1 MFGAFY
7 ACSREDYLLADRV
20 AALVI
25 RPRRAVW
32 IVFLILFGYFFVGS
46 LAMLF
51 PTQLEPVLDTFGIEK
66 NGLGEVWYIP
76 LVFVLGFG
84 FFVVLIALR
93 LMSPVLR
100 LSRDGL
106 EIGKNR
112 LPWNDI
118 EDFVP
123 ESARWGIAITRVR
136 VLYAPAHQLN
146 RNERRSIALGKVGLY
161 FPPTYI
167 GVMYDT
173 GRQPLAE
180 ILRHWLVRYRNP

>member
-1 MFGAFY
+1 
-7 ACSREDYLLADRV
+7 V

-32 IVFLILFGYFFVGS
+32 ICSLALFGYFFVGS

-51 PTQLEPVLDTFGIEK
+51 PEQFEPVLDIFGIEK
-66 NGLGEVWYIP
+66 AGLDEVRYFP
-76 LVFVLGFG
+76 LLLVLVFG
-84 FFVVLIALR
+84 FFIVLIALR

-106 EIGKNR
+106 EIGKHR
-112 LPWNDI
+112 LAWSDV

-123 ESARWGIAITRVR
+123 QSARWGVTITRVR
-136 VLYAPAHQLN
+136 VLYAPRHELT
-146 RNERRSIALGKVGLY
+146 RTEKRSVALGKLGLY

-167 GVMYDT
+167 GVMYDA

-180 ILRHWLVRYRNP
+180 ILRYWLVQYRDY

>member
-1 MFGAFY
+1 M
-7 ACSREDYLLADRV
+7 

-25 RPRRAVW
+25 RPRRTVW
-32 IVFLILFGYFFVGS
+32 ICFLILFGYFFVGS

-51 PTQLEPVLDTFGIEK
+51 PRQLERVLDVFGIEK
-66 NGLGEVWYIP
+66 SGLGEIWYIP
-76 LVFVLGFG
+76 LLLVLVFG
-84 FFVVLIALR
+84 FFVVLIAVR
-93 LMSPVLR
+93 LISPVLR

-106 EIGKNR
+106 DIGKHR
-112 LPWNDI
+112 LAWSDV

-123 ESARWGIAITRVR
+123 ESTRLGVTITRVR
-136 VLYAPAHQLN
+136 VLYASAHQLT
-146 RNERRSIALGKVGLY
+146 RSEKRSVALGKVGLY

-180 ILRHWLVRYRNP
+180 ILRQWLARYRNL

>member
-1 MFGAFY
+1 M
-7 ACSREDYLLADRV
+7 

-32 IVFLILFGYFFVGS
+32 ACFLALFGYFLVGS

-51 PTQLEPVLDTFGIEK
+51 PAQLEPLLDIFGIEK
-66 NGLGEVWYIP
+66 AGLGEVWYFP
-76 LVFVLGFG
+76 LLFVLVCG
-84 FFVVLIALR
+84 FFVVLIAVR

-100 LSRDGL
+100 LTRDGL
-106 EIGKNR
+106 EIGKHR
-112 LPWNDI
+112 LAWSDV

-123 ESARWGIAITRVR
+123 ERPRWGVTITRVR
-136 VLYAPAHQLN
+136 VRYAPAHELS
-146 RNERRSIALGKVGLY
+146 RSEKRSVALGRLGLY

-180 ILRHWLVRYRNP
+180 ILRYWSVRYRDG

>member
-1 MFGAFY
+1 M
-7 ACSREDYLLADRV
+7 

-32 IVFLILFGYFFVGS
+32 ICALALFGYFFVGS

-51 PTQLEPVLDTFGIEK
+51 PEQLEPLLDIFGIEK
-66 NGLGEVWYIP
+66 TGLGEARYFP
-76 LVFVLGFG
+76 LLFVLVFG
-84 FFVVLIALR
+84 FFVVLIAVR

-100 LSRDGL
+100 LTRDGL
-106 EIGKNR
+106 EIGKHR
-112 LPWNDI
+112 LAWIDV

-123 ESARWGIAITRVR
+123 ESARWGVTITRVR
-136 VLYAPAHQLN
+136 VLYAPAHQLS
-146 RNERRSIALGKVGLY
+146 RSEKRSVALGKLGLY

-173 GRQPLAE
+173 GRRPLAE
-180 ILRHWLVRYRNP
+180 ILRYWLVRYRDD

>member
-1 MFGAFY
+1 M
-7 ACSREDYLLADRV
+7 

-32 IVFLILFGYFFVGS
+32 ALFLALFGYFFVGS

-51 PTQLEPVLDTFGIEK
+51 PAQLEPVLDIFRIEK
-66 NGLGEVWYIP
+66 NGLGEVWYFA
-76 LVFVLGFG
+76 LLFVLVFG
-84 FFVVLIALR
+84 FFVVLVAVR

-100 LSRDGL
+100 LTRDGL
-106 EIGKNR
+106 EIGKHR
-112 LPWNDI
+112 LAWSEV

-123 ESARWGIAITRVR
+123 ESARWGVSITRVR
-136 VLYAPAHQLN
+136 VLYAPAHELSQS
-146 RNERRSIALGKVGLY
+146 EKRSVALGKLGLY

-180 ILRHWLVRYRNP
+180 ILRYWLVRYRDG